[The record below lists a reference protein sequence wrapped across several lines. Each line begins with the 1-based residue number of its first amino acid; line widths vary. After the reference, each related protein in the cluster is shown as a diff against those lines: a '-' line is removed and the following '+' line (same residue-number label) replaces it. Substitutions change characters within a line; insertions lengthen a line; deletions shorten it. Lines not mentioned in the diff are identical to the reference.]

1 MKNMLT
7 TCIVLLAVVDMLVT
21 SLDIESFY
29 IMPFYLLG
37 INLILFYASTFGI
50 FSEQYFYLPVL
61 VHLRIIDFK
70 LHNS

>member
-1 MKNMLT
+1 MLT